1 MTASCLSVDYGQPY
15 LSVRAQFWIWN
26 ISGIIGYE
34 GVHFILPFF
43 LDVPIEIERRSS
55 SVKFYVQEPVLE
67 PRTHHILTPAK
78 TVNTSCF
85 IYTKRRQQQ
94 SDARQT
100 PGWQGTSWAIQEFRN
115 ARVDP
120 DDWDVPD
127 ARNVPDAQVVPDV
140 EDVPGTSR
148 NWPEATAGFDGVV
161 ARNRML
167 SRDRSVSSIIFME
180 MPQVI

>member
-1 MTASCLSVDYGQPY
+1 MITT
-15 LSVRAQFWIWN
+15 
-26 ISGIIGYE
+26 
-34 GVHFILPFF
+34 
-43 LDVPIEIERRSS
+43 
-55 SVKFYVQEPVLE
+55 KF
-67 PRTHHILTPAK
+67 TS
-78 TVNTSCF
+78 TSCF

-100 PGWQGTSWAIQEFRN
+100 PGCQGTSWAIQEFRN
-115 ARVDP
+115 AQVDP

-127 ARNVPDAQVVPDV
+127 ARNVPDAQVVPNV
-140 EDVPGTSR
+140 VDVPGTSR